1 MKISH
6 EVKRKNDGY
15 EAIIAIY
22 NEHNEEEPA
31 VYSVFEDP
39 TAKGALTGARL
50 KMLALFEKAQSRA
63 INRRIEVGAL
73 LLKLNPNEYNEKE
86 VTNG

>member
-6 EVKRKNDGY
+6 EVKRKNEGY

-50 KMLALFEKAQSRA
+50 KMLAIFDKEQSRA
-63 INRRIEVGAL
+63 INRRIEAGAL
-73 LLKLNPNEYNEKE
+73 LLSLKLDEHNEKE
-86 VTNG
+86 VANR

>member
-6 EVKRKNDGY
+6 KVTRKGDGY

-31 VYSVFEDP
+31 VYSVFEAP

-50 KMLALFEKAQSRA
+50 KMLVIFDKKQSRA

-73 LLKLNPNEYNEKE
+73 LLSLKLDEHNEKE
-86 VTNG
+86 VANG

>member
-6 EVKRKNDGY
+6 KVTRKGDGY

-22 NEHNEEEPA
+22 NEHNEGEPA
-31 VYSVFEDP
+31 VYSTFEDP
-39 TAKGALTGARL
+39 TAKGAFTGARL
-50 KMLALFEKAQSRA
+50 KMLAIFDRDQSRA
-63 INRRIEVGAL
+63 INQRIEVGAL
-73 LLKLNPNEYNEKE
+73 LLKLDPNEYGEEE